1 MSNVARPESEPK
13 TALAARLRDL
23 RREAGD
29 LEREALAEKIGV
41 SKSTLASY
49 ERGESEPTASPLAGY
64 RREFNVN
71 LNWLVCGEG
80 DKNETA
86 RPVSGRAA
94 QLLADFEKLPE
105 DRQLDILDIVTI
117 NLKRAGRE

>member
-1 MSNVARPESEPK
+1 M
-13 TALAARLRDL
+13 RDL

-117 NLKRAGRE
+117 NLKRAGR